1 MKQSK
6 KLFQKSWV
14 LPQRGASF
22 EETPVHNIQIN
33 NDGVI
38 TYCAESV
45 ALTMPFNR
53 WPAGGWRERS
63 GSGFQRLDL
72 VSFSSLLNVLQ
83 GMPINLVILEAPLTI
98 LLKANSRLVRGC
110 GEAQT
115 PCVSHEKMDFP
126 PLCMFKLKWESS
138 QCWQGKGERERNI
151 PGLWTCW
158 NYTGW
163 ASAGLFFLKKRN
175 EKGKKEGKK
184 EGRKG
189 KDLKKKV
196 EWVWQDVRKG
206 MAHHS
211 MAISFQPRN
220 PIMWKPYHSS
230 KNEIL

>member
-6 KLFQKSWV
+6 KLFQKSRV

-22 EETPVHNIQIN
+22 EETPVHNIQVN

-53 WPAGGWRERS
+53 WLAGGWRERS
-63 GSGFQRLDL
+63 GLGFQRLDL

-98 LLKANSRLVRGC
+98 LLKANSRLVRDC

-115 PCVSHEKMDFP
+115 RWVSHEKMDFP

-158 NYTGW
+158 NHTGW
-163 ASAGLFFLKKRN
+163 ASAGLFFK
-175 EKGKKEGKK
+175 KKERKK
-184 EGRKG
+184 ERKG
-189 KDLKKKV
+189 K
-196 EWVWQDVRKG
+196 ERRKEG
-206 MAHHS
+206 E
-211 MAISFQPRN
+211 R
-220 PIMWKPYHSS
+220 
-230 KNEIL
+230 